1 MTHAHAAR
9 GVLQGARGIEVG
21 QVFKLG
27 TKYSEPLGATFT
39 DEDGVERPL
48 IMGCYGIGISR
59 TMAAIIEQCHD
70 DDGICWPIS
79 VAPYHVDIVPVSY
92 RDEQQRTTAE
102 RIYRELTKA
111 GVEAVIDDRD
121 ERPGVKFKDA
131 DLIGFP
137 LGLPSAPGL
146 GGWTSWKSAG
156 GPPVKSI

>member
-1 MTHAHAAR
+1 M
-9 GVLQGARGIEVG
+9 
-21 QVFKLG
+21 G

-70 DDGICWPIS
+70 DGICWPIT

-102 RIYRELTKA
+102 RIYGSYQSRSRS
-111 GVEAVIDDRD
+111 GYR
-121 ERPGVKFKDA
+121 R
-131 DLIGFP
+131 
-137 LGLPSAPGL
+137 
-146 GGWTSWKSAG
+146 
-156 GPPVKSI
+156 